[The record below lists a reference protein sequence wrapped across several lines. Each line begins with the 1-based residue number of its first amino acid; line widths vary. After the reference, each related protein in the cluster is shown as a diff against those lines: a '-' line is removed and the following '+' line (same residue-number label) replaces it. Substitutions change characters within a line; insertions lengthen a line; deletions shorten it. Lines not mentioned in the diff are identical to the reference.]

1 MEFLQT
7 CGFFAMINRYFTLVE
22 AESVQIKVIRAAFSA
37 LSKKYH
43 PTLLEAFNGGL
54 CEELKVKFGV

>member
-1 MEFLQT
+1 
-7 CGFFAMINRYFTLVE
+7 MINRVFILVV
-22 AESVQIKVIRAAFSA
+22 AESVQIKVRRAAFSA
-37 LSKKYH
+37 LSKMYH